1 MTMQP
6 VENQELDVGLTSTA
20 EAPGEEQA
28 QEEPDYQALYE
39 QEKTAREKQT
49 RDSRAQQIQLRQR
62 KQTEDMITGTREMVR
77 DIWQKLNTGELTA
90 AQAEDAI
97 NAGVTEAGVKAAAT
111 ATLGEVRPELE
122 AFFTEASTTEAIDP
136 NGPEMRVTVGLYED
150 ARQAFLNGNA
160 GMARQFLNHAQNA
173 FSLVKEQAKSPARTR
188 AANAALAVNERST
201 PAAAPQTRVQRPE
214 FDPRGGHVRQLLDW
228 EKQQGAQ
235 T

>member
-1 MTMQP
+1 
-6 VENQELDVGLTSTA
+6 
-20 EAPGEEQA
+20 
-28 QEEPDYQALYE
+28 
-39 QEKTAREKQT
+39 
-49 RDSRAQQIQLRQR
+49 
-62 KQTEDMITGTREMVR
+62 
-77 DIWQKLNTGELTA
+77 
-90 AQAEDAI
+90 
-97 NAGVTEAGVKAAAT
+97 
-111 ATLGEVRPELE
+111 
-122 AFFTEASTTEAIDP
+122 
-136 NGPEMRVTVGLYED
+136 
-150 ARQAFLNGNA
+150 QAFLNGNA